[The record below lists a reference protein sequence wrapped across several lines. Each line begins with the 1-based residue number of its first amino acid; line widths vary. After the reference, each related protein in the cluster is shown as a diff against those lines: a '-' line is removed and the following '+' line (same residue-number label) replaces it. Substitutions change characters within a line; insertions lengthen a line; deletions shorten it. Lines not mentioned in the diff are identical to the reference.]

1 MKKKDNKYS
10 AVESYL
16 YSVPKL
22 KAEISNLKIDLE
34 ETKKIMAIRGVS
46 GNVAAGSSTYAFNST
61 VENEVID
68 RDENLDERIKSVMY
82 KIESRENKLNRIMNN
97 LETLTE
103 SERLLIELR
112 YFKRYSVVRVCD
124 VLEITKDTFNN
135 RRNKILIKHLIPLF
149 FIQD

>member
-135 RRNKILIKHLIPLF
+135 RRNKILIK
-149 FIQD
+149 D